1 VSLRLYE
8 IAEEFRRLDDAIDDA
23 DGELSAEVEAALD
36 QLHLALADKV
46 DALAALV
53 RERDGKARFFADESA
68 DLARKARV
76 QRHAADRLRDYLRRH
91 LEALGL
97 DGVQGARFTVAVQD
111 NGTPSIRWSGPP
123 DRLPDEFARV
133 ERSLDPAAARAALQD
148 GRLPEGFDV
157 VRGRHLRI
165 R

>member
-1 VSLRLYE
+1 VRLYE
-8 IAEEFRRLDDAIDDA
+8 LPAAFRELDDAIEEA
-23 DGELSAEVEAALD
+23 EGELTEDLMARLDNLEAN
-36 QLHLALADKV
+36 LADKV